1 MLQEY
6 CLVRGSCFRCYRN
19 IVWLEGVASDVTGT
33 LSGLEGVASDVTG
46 TMSGYRELLQMLQ
59 VFIVWL
65 EGVASDVTGILS
77 G

>member
-6 CLVRGSCFRCYRN
+6 CLVRGSCIRCYRN

-46 TMSGYRELLQMLQ
+46 TMSG
-59 VFIVWL
+59 
-65 EGVASDVTGILS
+65 
-77 G
+77 

>member
-33 LSGLEGVASDVTG
+33 LFWVRGSCFRC
-46 TMSGYRELLQMLQ
+46 YRN
-59 VFIVWL
+59 IVWL

>member
-1 MLQEY
+1 MLQGY

-19 IVWLEGVASDVTGT
+19 IVWLEGVASDVTGFYC
-33 LSGLEGVASDVTG
+33 LVRGSCFRC
-46 TMSGYRELLQMLQ
+46 YRN
-59 VFIVWL
+59 IVWL